1 MDYSNFLSM
10 SHEISLVVV
19 MALVLLVDLFIG
31 DKNKKICQIA
41 AMGLFLA
48 HTVLCFTYLSDASAV
63 DEAFGGMYVN
73 SEMAVL

>member
-31 DKNKKICQIA
+31 DKNKKICQR
-41 AMGLFLA
+41 
-48 HTVLCFTYLSDASAV
+48 
-63 DEAFGGMYVN
+63 
-73 SEMAVL
+73 